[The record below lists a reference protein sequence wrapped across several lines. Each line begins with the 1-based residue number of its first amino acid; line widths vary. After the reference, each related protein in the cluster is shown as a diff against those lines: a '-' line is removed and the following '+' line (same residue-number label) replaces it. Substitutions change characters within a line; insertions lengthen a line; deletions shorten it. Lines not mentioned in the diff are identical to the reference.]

1 MRDLLLEIGLEE
13 LPAQYVLR
21 SEQQLAE
28 RVTTFLNDARVNFGT
43 VDVYSTPRRL
53 AVLIKDVEETQQDLT
68 ETLRGP
74 AKKIAQD
81 AEGNW
86 SKAAAGFARGRGLSV
101 EDLYFAEEKGVEYVF
116 ADRHEAGQATMSL
129 LSGLEHVV
137 RGMTFPK
144 NMKWGTSSLR
154 YMRPIRWM
162 IALFG
167 TERIDFEIEGVKT
180 GNVTRGHRFLSTGD
194 VTIASP
200 DAYVSTLE
208 QAYVI
213 ASYEARKDQITAQIE
228 ALASEQGWTVPLDA
242 SLLEEV
248 TNLVEWPTALFG
260 EYDASYLEL
269 PEEVLIT
276 TMKEHQRY
284 FPVYVGDT
292 LKQYFVTV
300 RNGNAEHL
308 ENVARGNEKVIRARL
323 ADAVFFYEEDKK
335 TKLDDQLPRLDRI
348 VFHEKLG
355 TTGDKVRR
363 VERLAETL
371 APLFKADETKVAR
384 AAHIHKFDLVS
395 QMVYEFTELQGIM
408 GEKYALMQGEDREVA
423 AAIREHYMPRF
434 AGDASPTTAT
444 GATLALADKLDS
456 IAAFFGI
463 GMIPSGSQDPFA
475 LRRQA
480 QGVVQILGDWDVD
493 MTIDEILSQVV
504 DSQLEAGLYDADKEQ
519 VKAQLKDFFML
530 RLKYRLQ
537 ERHVRYDVIDAILTT
552 GLSVTRLD
560 ARAEAVQQFVSRD
573 EAKPLI
579 EQLTRVGN
587 IAKKGE
593 HGPIDVSLFENDEER
608 MLHEAAETTVHQLN
622 DAVEAGDYERAL
634 TALRI
639 LEQPISA
646 YFENTM
652 VMSDVEA
659 VRLNRLH
666 EMKRLASAIER
677 VADFNA
683 LVL

>member
-21 SEQQLAE
+21 SEKQLAE
-28 RVTTFLNDARVNFGT
+28 RVDAFLKEARVDFGSIE
-43 VDVYSTPRRL
+43 VYSTPRRL
-53 AVLIKDVEETQQDLT
+53 AVIVRDVAETQQDLA

-86 SKAAAGFARGRGLSV
+86 SKAAQGFARGRGLTV

-116 ADRHEAGQATMSL
+116 AERHEKGQETLSL
-129 LSGLEHVV
+129 LNGLEDVV
-137 RGMTFPK
+137 RSLTFPK

-154 YMRPIRWM
+154 YMRPIRWL

-167 TERIDFEIEGVKT
+167 QDIIDFTIEGVKT
-180 GNVTRGHRFLSTGD
+180 NNVTRGHRFLSKGD
-194 VTIASP
+194 VVISSP
-200 DAYVSTLE
+200 TEYVQTLE
-208 QAYVI
+208 SAFVM
-213 ASYEARKDQITAQIE
+213 ANYEMRKAEIERQIQE
-228 ALASEQGWTVPLDA
+228 LATKQGWTIPLDA
-242 SLLEEV
+242 DLLEEV

-260 EYDASYLEL
+260 EFDEAYLDL

-284 FPVYVGDT
+284 FPVYLDGT
-292 LKQYFVTV
+292 LKNYFVTV

-335 TKLDDQLPRLDRI
+335 TKIDDQLGRLDRI

-355 TTGDKVRR
+355 TTGAKARR
-363 VERLAETL
+363 VTKIAQEL
-371 APLFKADETKVAR
+371 APLFEADLEKVSR
-384 AAHIHKFDLVS
+384 AGAIHKFDLVS

-408 GEKYALMQGEDREVA
+408 GEKYALQQGEDKEVA

-434 AGDASPTTAT
+434 AGDASPETAT
-444 GATLALADKLDS
+444 GAVLALADKLDS

-480 QGVVQILGDWDVD
+480 QGVVQILGDWK
-493 MTIDEILSQVV
+493 IDLSIDTLLSKVV
-504 DSQLEAGLYDADKEQ
+504 ELQLEAGLYEADKEQ
-519 VKAQLKDFFML
+519 VKAQLDEFFKL

-537 ERHVRYDVIDAILTT
+537 EQQVRYDVIDAVLTT
-552 GLSVTRLD
+552 SLTVVRLD
-560 ARAEAVQQFVSRD
+560 ARADAIQEFVSTD
-573 EAKPLI
+573 AKALI
-579 EQLTRVGN
+579 EQLSRVVN
-587 IAKKGE
+587 ISKKGE
-593 HGPIDVSLFENDEER
+593 AGDVDPSLFENDHEIA
-608 MLHEAAETTVHQLN
+608 LHDAIEQTAPATAE
-622 DAVEAGDYERAL
+622 AVEMGDYKKAL
-634 TALRI
+634 ELLQQ
-639 LEQPISA
+639 LESPIMM
-646 YFENTM
+646 YFEHTM
-652 VMSDVEA
+652 VMSDDEA
-659 VRLNRLH
+659 VRQNRLH
-666 EMKRLASAIER
+666 EMNRLATTIKR

>member
-21 SEQQLAE
+21 SEKQLAE
-28 RVTTFLNDARVNFGT
+28 RVDAFLKEARVDFGSIE
-43 VDVYSTPRRL
+43 VYSTPRRL
-53 AVLIKDVEETQQDLT
+53 AVIVRDVAETQQDLT

-86 SKAAAGFARGRGLSV
+86 SKAAQGFARGRGLTV

-116 ADRHEAGQATMSL
+116 AERHEKGQETLSL
-129 LSGLEHVV
+129 LNGLEDVV
-137 RGMTFPK
+137 RSLTFPK

-154 YMRPIRWM
+154 YMRPIRWL
-162 IALFG
+162 IALYG
-167 TERIDFEIEGVKT
+167 QDIIDFTIEGVKT
-180 GNVTRGHRFLSTGD
+180 NNVTRGHRFLSKGD
-194 VTIASP
+194 VVISSP
-200 DAYVSTLE
+200 TEYVQTLE
-208 QAYVI
+208 SAFVM
-213 ASYEARKDQITAQIE
+213 ANYEMRKAEIERQIQE
-228 ALASEQGWTVPLDA
+228 LATKQGWTIPLDA
-242 SLLEEV
+242 DLLEEV

-260 EYDASYLEL
+260 EFDEAYLDL

-284 FPVYVGDT
+284 FPVYLDGT
-292 LKQYFVTV
+292 LKNYFVTV

-335 TKLDDQLPRLDRI
+335 TKIDDQLGRLDRI

-355 TTGDKVRR
+355 TTGAKARR
-363 VERLAETL
+363 VTKIAQEL
-371 APLFKADETKVAR
+371 APLFEADLEKVSR
-384 AAHIHKFDLVS
+384 AGAIHKFDLVS

-408 GEKYALMQGEDREVA
+408 GEKYALQQGEDKEVA

-434 AGDASPTTAT
+434 AGDASPETAT
-444 GATLALADKLDS
+444 GAVLALADKLDS

-480 QGVVQILGDWDVD
+480 QGVVQILGDWK
-493 MTIDEILSQVV
+493 IDLSIDTLLSKVV
-504 DSQLEAGLYDADKEQ
+504 ELQLEAGLYEADKEQ
-519 VKAQLKDFFML
+519 VKAQLDEFFKL

-537 ERHVRYDVIDAILTT
+537 EQQVRYDVIDAVLTT
-552 GLSVTRLD
+552 SLTVVRLD
-560 ARAEAVQQFVSRD
+560 ARAEAIQEFVSTD
-573 EAKPLI
+573 AKALI
-579 EQLTRVGN
+579 EQLSRVVN
-587 IAKKGE
+587 ISKKGE
-593 HGPIDVSLFENDEER
+593 EGDVDPSLFENDHEIA
-608 MLHEAAETTVHQLN
+608 LHDAIEQIAPATA
-622 DAVEAGDYERAL
+622 DAVEMGDYKKAL
-634 TALRI
+634 DLLQQ
-639 LEQPISA
+639 LESPIMM
-646 YFENTM
+646 YFEHTM
-652 VMSDVEA
+652 VMSDDEA
-659 VRLNRLH
+659 VRQNRLH
-666 EMKRLASAIER
+666 EMNRLATMIKR

>member
-21 SEQQLAE
+21 SEKQLAE
-28 RVTTFLNDARVNFGT
+28 RVDAFLKEARVDFGSIE
-43 VDVYSTPRRL
+43 VYSTPRRL
-53 AVLIKDVEETQQDLT
+53 AVIVRDVAETQQDLT

-86 SKAAAGFARGRGLSV
+86 SKAAQGFARGRGLTV

-116 ADRHEAGQATMSL
+116 AERHEKGQETVSL
-129 LSGLEHVV
+129 LNGLEDVV
-137 RGMTFPK
+137 RSMTFPK

-154 YMRPIRWM
+154 YMRPIRWL

-167 TERIDFEIEGVKT
+167 QDIIDFTIEGVKT
-180 GNVTRGHRFLSTGD
+180 NNVTRGHRFLSKGD
-194 VTIASP
+194 FVVNSSGE
-200 DAYVSTLE
+200 YV
-208 QAYVI
+208 
-213 ASYEARKDQITAQIE
+213 E
-228 ALASEQGWTVPLDA
+228 ALEAAFVMANYETRKAEIERQIQELAAKQGWTIPLDA
-242 SLLEEV
+242 DLLEEV

-260 EYDASYLEL
+260 EFDETYLDL

-284 FPVYVGDT
+284 FPVYIDGT
-292 LKQYFVTV
+292 LKNYFVTV
-300 RNGNAEHL
+300 RNGNADHL

-335 TKLDDQLPRLDRI
+335 TKIDDQLGRLDRI

-355 TTGDKVRR
+355 TTGAKTRR
-363 VERLAETL
+363 VTEIAKSL
-371 APLFKADETKVAR
+371 APLFKADLEKVNR
-384 AAHIHKFDLVS
+384 AGAIHKFDLVS

-408 GEKYALMQGEDREVA
+408 GEKYALQQGEDKEVA

-434 AGDASPTTAT
+434 AGDASPETAT
-444 GATLALADKLDS
+444 GAVLALSDKLDS

-480 QGVVQILGDWDVD
+480 QGVVQILGDWK
-493 MTIDEILSQVV
+493 IDLSIDKLLSKVV
-504 DSQLEAGLYDADKEQ
+504 ELQLEAGLYEADKEQ
-519 VKAQLKDFFML
+519 VKAQLDEFFKL

-537 ERHVRYDVIDAILTT
+537 EQQVRYDVIDAVLTT
-552 GLSVTRLD
+552 TLTVDRLD
-560 ARAEAVQQFVSRD
+560 ARAHAIQDFVSND
-573 EAKPLI
+573 AKALI
-579 EQLTRVGN
+579 EQLSRVVN
-587 IAKKGE
+587 ISKKGE
-593 HGPIDVSLFENDEER
+593 LGDVDPALFENDQEVA
-608 MLHEAAETTVHQLN
+608 LHEAIEQIASETMK
-622 DAVEAGDYERAL
+622 AVQTGDYNKAL
-634 TALRI
+634 QLLQT
-639 LEQPISA
+639 LETPIMM
-646 YFENTM
+646 YFEHTM
-652 VMSDVEA
+652 VMSEDEA
-659 VRLNRLH
+659 IRQNRLH
-666 EMKRLASAIER
+666 EMNRLATTIKS

>member
-21 SEQQLAE
+21 SEKQLAE
-28 RVTTFLNDARVNFGT
+28 RVDAFLKEARVDFGSIE
-43 VDVYSTPRRL
+43 VYSTPRRL
-53 AVLIKDVEETQQDLT
+53 AVIVRDVAETQQDLT

-86 SKAAAGFARGRGLSV
+86 SKAAQGFARGRGLTV

-116 ADRHEAGQATMSL
+116 AERHEKGQETLSL
-129 LSGLEHVV
+129 LNGLEDVV
-137 RGMTFPK
+137 RSLTFPK

-154 YMRPIRWM
+154 YMRPIRWL

-167 TERIDFEIEGVKT
+167 QDIIDFTIEGVKT
-180 GNVTRGHRFLSTGD
+180 NNVTRGHRFLSKGD
-194 VTIASP
+194 VVISSP
-200 DAYVSTLE
+200 TEYVQTLE
-208 QAYVI
+208 SAFVM
-213 ASYEARKDQITAQIE
+213 ANYEMRKAEIERQIQE
-228 ALASEQGWTVPLDA
+228 LATKQGWTIPLDA
-242 SLLEEV
+242 DLLEEV

-260 EYDASYLEL
+260 EFDEAYLDL

-284 FPVYVGDT
+284 FPVYLDGT
-292 LKQYFVTV
+292 LKNYFVTV

-335 TKLDDQLPRLDRI
+335 TKIDDQLGRLDRI

-355 TTGDKVRR
+355 TTGAKARR
-363 VERLAETL
+363 VTKIAQEL
-371 APLFKADETKVAR
+371 APLFEADLEKVSR
-384 AAHIHKFDLVS
+384 AGAIHKFDLVS

-408 GEKYALMQGEDREVA
+408 GEKYALQQGEDKEVA

-434 AGDASPTTAT
+434 AGDASPETAT
-444 GATLALADKLDS
+444 GAVLALADKLDS

-480 QGVVQILGDWDVD
+480 QGVVQILGDWK
-493 MTIDEILSQVV
+493 IDLSIDTLLSKVV
-504 DSQLEAGLYDADKEQ
+504 ELQLEAGLYEADKEQ
-519 VKAQLKDFFML
+519 VKAQLDDFFKL

-537 ERHVRYDVIDAILTT
+537 EQQVRYDVIDAVLTT
-552 GLSVTRLD
+552 SLTVVRLD
-560 ARAEAVQQFVSRD
+560 ARAEAIQEFVSMD
-573 EAKPLI
+573 AKALI
-579 EQLTRVGN
+579 EQLSRVVN
-587 IAKKGE
+587 ISKKGE
-593 HGPIDVSLFENDEER
+593 AGDVDPSLFENDYEVA
-608 MLHEAAETTVHQLN
+608 LHDAIEQTAPATAE
-622 DAVEAGDYERAL
+622 AVEKGDYKKAL
-634 TALRI
+634 DLLQQ
-639 LEQPISA
+639 LESPIMM
-646 YFENTM
+646 YFEHTM
-652 VMSDVEA
+652 VMSDDEA
-659 VRLNRLH
+659 VRQNRLH
-666 EMKRLASAIER
+666 EMNRLATTIKR

>member
-53 AVLIKDVEETQQDLT
+53 AVLVKDVEETQQDLT

-213 ASYEARKDQITAQIE
+213 ASYEARKDRITAQIE

-537 ERHVRYDVIDAILTT
+537 ERQVRYDVIDAILTT

-608 MLHEAAETTVHQLN
+608 MLHDAAETTVHQLN

>member
-21 SEQQLAE
+21 SEKQLAE
-28 RVTTFLNDARVNFGT
+28 RVDAFLKEARVDFGSIE
-43 VDVYSTPRRL
+43 VYSTPRRL
-53 AVLIKDVEETQQDLT
+53 AVIVRDVAETQQDLA

-86 SKAAAGFARGRGLSV
+86 SKAAQGFARGRGLTV

-116 ADRHEAGQATMSL
+116 AERHEKGQETLSL
-129 LSGLEHVV
+129 LNGLEDVV
-137 RGMTFPK
+137 RSLTFPK

-154 YMRPIRWM
+154 YMRPIRWL

-167 TERIDFEIEGVKT
+167 QDIIDFTIEGVKT
-180 GNVTRGHRFLSTGD
+180 NNVTRGHRFLSEGD
-194 VTIASP
+194 VVISSP
-200 DAYVSTLE
+200 TEYVQTLE
-208 QAYVI
+208 SAFVM
-213 ASYEARKDQITAQIE
+213 ANYEMRKAEIERQIQE
-228 ALASEQGWTVPLDA
+228 LATKQGWTIPLDA
-242 SLLEEV
+242 DLLEEV

-260 EYDASYLEL
+260 EFDEAYLEL

-284 FPVYVGDT
+284 FPVYLDGT
-292 LKQYFVTV
+292 LKNYFVTV

-335 TKLDDQLPRLDRI
+335 TKIDDQLERLDRI

-355 TTGDKVRR
+355 TTGAKARR
-363 VERLAETL
+363 VTKIAQEL
-371 APLFKADETKVAR
+371 APLFEADLEKVSR
-384 AAHIHKFDLVS
+384 AGAIHKFDLVS

-408 GEKYALMQGEDREVA
+408 GEKYALQQGEDKEVA

-434 AGDASPTTAT
+434 AGDASPETAT
-444 GATLALADKLDS
+444 GAVLALADKLDS

-480 QGVVQILGDWDVD
+480 QGVVQILGDWK
-493 MTIDEILSQVV
+493 IDLSIDTLLSKVV
-504 DSQLEAGLYDADKEQ
+504 ELQLEAGLYEADKEQ
-519 VKAQLKDFFML
+519 VKAQLDEFFKL

-537 ERHVRYDVIDAILTT
+537 EQQVRYDVIDAVLTT
-552 GLSVTRLD
+552 SLTVVRLD
-560 ARAEAVQQFVSRD
+560 ARADAIQEFVSTD
-573 EAKPLI
+573 AKALI
-579 EQLTRVGN
+579 EQLSRVVN
-587 IAKKGE
+587 ISKKGE
-593 HGPIDVSLFENDEER
+593 AGDVDPSLFENDHEIA
-608 MLHEAAETTVHQLN
+608 LHDAIEQTAPATAE
-622 DAVEAGDYERAL
+622 AVEMGDYKKAL
-634 TALRI
+634 DLLQQ
-639 LEQPISA
+639 LESPIMM
-646 YFENTM
+646 YFEHTM
-652 VMSDVEA
+652 VMSDDEA
-659 VRLNRLH
+659 VRQNRLH
-666 EMKRLASAIER
+666 EMNRLATTIKR

>member
-21 SEQQLAE
+21 SEKQLAE
-28 RVTTFLNDARVNFGT
+28 RVDAFLKEARVDFGSIE
-43 VDVYSTPRRL
+43 VYSTPRRL
-53 AVLIKDVEETQQDLT
+53 AVIVRDVAETQQDLT

-86 SKAAAGFARGRGLSV
+86 SKAAQGFARGRGLTV

-116 ADRHEAGQATMSL
+116 AERHEKGQETLSL
-129 LSGLEHVV
+129 LNGLEDVV
-137 RGMTFPK
+137 RSLTFPK
-144 NMKWGTSSLR
+144 NMKWGTSNLR
-154 YMRPIRWM
+154 YMRPIRWL

-167 TERIDFEIEGVKT
+167 QDIIDFTIEGVKT
-180 GNVTRGHRFLSTGD
+180 NNVTRGHRFLSKGD
-194 VTIASP
+194 VVISSP
-200 DAYVSTLE
+200 AEYVQTLE
-208 QAYVI
+208 SAFVM
-213 ASYEARKDQITAQIE
+213 ANYEMRKAEIERQIQE
-228 ALASEQGWTVPLDA
+228 LATKQGWTIPLDA
-242 SLLEEV
+242 DLLEEV

-260 EYDASYLEL
+260 KFDEAYLDL

-284 FPVYVGDT
+284 FPVYLDGT
-292 LKQYFVTV
+292 LKNYFVTV

-335 TKLDDQLPRLDRI
+335 TKIDDQLGRLDRI

-355 TTGDKVRR
+355 TIGAKARR
-363 VERLAETL
+363 VTKIAQEL
-371 APLFKADETKVAR
+371 APLFEADLEKVSR
-384 AAHIHKFDLVS
+384 AGAIHKFDLVS

-408 GEKYALMQGEDREVA
+408 GEKYALQQGEDKEVA

-434 AGDASPTTAT
+434 AGDASPETAT
-444 GATLALADKLDS
+444 GAVLALADKLDS

-480 QGVVQILGDWDVD
+480 QGVVQILGDWK
-493 MTIDEILSQVV
+493 IDLSIDTLLSKVV
-504 DSQLEAGLYDADKEQ
+504 ELQLEEGLYEADKEQ
-519 VKAQLKDFFML
+519 VKAQLDDFFKL

-537 ERHVRYDVIDAILTT
+537 EQQVRYDVIDAVLTT
-552 GLSVTRLD
+552 SLTVVRLD
-560 ARAEAVQQFVSRD
+560 ARAEAIQEFVSTD
-573 EAKPLI
+573 AKALI
-579 EQLTRVGN
+579 EQLSRVVN
-587 IAKKGE
+587 ISKKGE
-593 HGPIDVSLFENDEER
+593 AGDVDPSLFENDYEIA
-608 MLHEAAETTVHQLN
+608 LHEAIEQIAPATA
-622 DAVEAGDYERAL
+622 DAVEMGDYKKAL
-634 TALRI
+634 DLLQQ
-639 LEQPISA
+639 LESPIMK
-646 YFENTM
+646 YFEHTM
-652 VMSDVEA
+652 VMSDDEA
-659 VRLNRLH
+659 VRQNRLH
-666 EMKRLASAIER
+666 EMNRLATTIKR

>member
-53 AVLIKDVEETQQDLT
+53 AVLVKDVEETQQDLT

-144 NMKWGTSSLR
+144 NMKWGTSNLR

-537 ERHVRYDVIDAILTT
+537 ERQVRYDVIDAILTT

-608 MLHEAAETTVHQLN
+608 MLHDAAETTVHQLN

>member
-21 SEQQLAE
+21 SEKQLAE
-28 RVTTFLNDARVNFGT
+28 RVTAFLTDARVQFGT
-43 VDVYSTPRRL
+43 LTVYSTPRRL
-53 AVLIKDVEETQQDLT
+53 AVLVKDVEEKQQDLT

-101 EDLYFAEEKGVEYVF
+101 DDLYFAEEKGVEYVF
-116 ADRHEAGQATMSL
+116 ADRHESGQATSTL
-129 LSGLEHVV
+129 LPALEDVV

-154 YMRPIRWM
+154 YMRPIRWLV
-162 IALFG
+162 ALFG
-167 TERIDFEIEGVKT
+167 AEQIDFEIEGVKT
-180 GNVTRGHRFLSTGD
+180 GNVTRGHRFLSKGD
-194 VTIASP
+194 VTIAEP
-200 DAYVSTLE
+200 AAYAETLE
-208 QAYVI
+208 REFVV
-213 ASYEARKDQITAQIE
+213 ASYEDRKARIERQIDE
-228 ALASEQGWTVPLDA
+228 LASEQGWTVPLDA

-260 EYDASYLEL
+260 EFDASYLEL

-284 FPVYVGDT
+284 FPVYIGET
-292 LKQYFVTV
+292 LKNYFVTV
-300 RNGNAEHL
+300 RNGNADHL
-308 ENVARGNEKVIRARL
+308 QNVAKGNEKVIRARL
-323 ADAVFFYEEDKK
+323 ADAVFFYEEDQK
-335 TKLDDQLPRLDRI
+335 TKIDDQLVRLDRI

-363 VERLAETL
+363 VEQLAGTL
-371 APLFKADETKVAR
+371 APLFNADATKVAR
-384 AAHIHKFDLVS
+384 AGAIHKFDLVS
-395 QMVYEFTELQGIM
+395 QMVYEFTELQGVM
-408 GEKYALMQGEDREVA
+408 GEKYALQQGEDKEVA

-434 AGDASPTTAT
+434 AGDASPSTPT
-444 GATLALADKLDS
+444 GAVLALADKLDS

-480 QGVVQILGDWDVD
+480 QGVVQILADWKIALPLDKL
-493 MTIDEILSQVV
+493 LSQVV
-504 DSQLEAGLYDADKEQ
+504 DSQLQAGLYDADKEQ

-537 ERHVRYDVIDAILTT
+537 ERQVRYDVIDAVLTT
-552 GLSVTRLD
+552 ELAINRLD
-560 ARAEAVQQFVSRD
+560 ARADAVQAMLAND
-573 EAKPLI
+573 AKLLI
-579 EQLTRVGN
+579 EQLTRVVN

-593 HGPIDVSLFENDEER
+593 AGEVDPALFENKEENE
-608 MLHEAAETTVHQLN
+608 LHVAIETTLPETER
-622 DAVEAGDYERAL
+622 AVADGDYHQAI
-634 TALRI
+634 ASLRV

-659 VRLNRLH
+659 IRENRLR
-666 EMKRLASAIER
+666 EMKRLAMTIES
-677 VADFNA
+677 VADFSA

>member
-21 SEQQLAE
+21 SEKQLAE
-28 RVTTFLNDARVNFGT
+28 RVDAFLKEARVDFGSIE
-43 VDVYSTPRRL
+43 VYSTPRRL
-53 AVLIKDVEETQQDLT
+53 AVIVRDVAETQQDLA

-86 SKAAAGFARGRGLSV
+86 SKAAQGFARGRGLTV

-116 ADRHEAGQATMSL
+116 AERHEKGQETLSL
-129 LSGLEHVV
+129 LNGLEDVV
-137 RGMTFPK
+137 RSLTFPK

-154 YMRPIRWM
+154 YMRPIRWL

-167 TERIDFEIEGVKT
+167 QDIIDFTIEGVKT
-180 GNVTRGHRFLSTGD
+180 NNVTRGHRFLSEGD
-194 VTIASP
+194 VVISSP
-200 DAYVSTLE
+200 TEYVQTLE
-208 QAYVI
+208 SAFVM
-213 ASYEARKDQITAQIE
+213 ANYEMRKAEIERQIQE
-228 ALASEQGWTVPLDA
+228 LATKQGWTIPLDA
-242 SLLEEV
+242 DLLEEV

-260 EYDASYLEL
+260 EFDEAYLEL

-284 FPVYVGDT
+284 FPVYLDGT
-292 LKQYFVTV
+292 LKNYFVTV

-335 TKLDDQLPRLDRI
+335 TKIDDQLGRLDRI

-355 TTGDKVRR
+355 TTGAKARR
-363 VERLAETL
+363 VTKIAQEL
-371 APLFKADETKVAR
+371 APLFEADLEKVSR
-384 AAHIHKFDLVS
+384 AGAIHKFDLVS

-408 GEKYALMQGEDREVA
+408 GEKYALQQGEDKEVA

-434 AGDASPTTAT
+434 AGDASPETAT
-444 GATLALADKLDS
+444 GAVLALADKLDS

-480 QGVVQILGDWDVD
+480 QGVVQILGDWK
-493 MTIDEILSQVV
+493 IDLSIDTLLSKVV
-504 DSQLEAGLYDADKEQ
+504 ELQLEAGLYEADKEQ
-519 VKAQLKDFFML
+519 VKAQLDEFFKL

-537 ERHVRYDVIDAILTT
+537 EQQVRYDVIDAVLTT
-552 GLSVTRLD
+552 SLTVVRLD
-560 ARAEAVQQFVSRD
+560 ARADAIQEFVSTD
-573 EAKPLI
+573 AKALI
-579 EQLTRVGN
+579 EQLSRVVN
-587 IAKKGE
+587 ISKKGE
-593 HGPIDVSLFENDEER
+593 AGDVDPSLFENDHEIA
-608 MLHEAAETTVHQLN
+608 LHDAIEQTAPATAE
-622 DAVEAGDYERAL
+622 AVEMGDYKKAL
-634 TALRI
+634 DLLQQ
-639 LEQPISA
+639 LESPIMM
-646 YFENTM
+646 YFEHTM

-659 VRLNRLH
+659 VRQNRLH
-666 EMKRLASAIER
+666 EMNRLATTIKR

>member
-21 SEQQLAE
+21 SEKQLAE
-28 RVTTFLNDARVNFGT
+28 RVDAFLKEARVNFGSIE
-43 VDVYSTPRRL
+43 VYSTPRRL
-53 AVLIKDVEETQQDLT
+53 AVIVRDVAETQQDLT

-86 SKAAAGFARGRGLSV
+86 SKAAQGFARGRGLTV

-116 ADRHEAGQATMSL
+116 AERHEKGQETLSL
-129 LSGLEHVV
+129 LNGLEDVV
-137 RGMTFPK
+137 RSLTFPK

-154 YMRPIRWM
+154 YMRPIRWL

-167 TERIDFEIEGVKT
+167 QDIIDFTIEGVRT
-180 GNVTRGHRFLSTGD
+180 NNVTRGHRFLSKGD
-194 VTIASP
+194 VVISSP
-200 DAYVSTLE
+200 AEYVQTLE
-208 QAYVI
+208 SAFVM
-213 ASYEARKDQITAQIE
+213 ANYEMRKAEIERQIQE
-228 ALASEQGWTVPLDA
+228 LATKQGWTIPLDA
-242 SLLEEV
+242 DLLEEV
-248 TNLVEWPTALFG
+248 TNLVEWPTVLFG
-260 EYDASYLEL
+260 EFDEAYLDL

-284 FPVYVGDT
+284 FPVYLDGT
-292 LKQYFVTV
+292 LKNYFVTV

-335 TKLDDQLPRLDRI
+335 TKIDDQLGRLDRI

-355 TTGDKVRR
+355 TTGAKARR
-363 VERLAETL
+363 VTKIAQEL
-371 APLFKADETKVAR
+371 APLFEADLEKVSR
-384 AAHIHKFDLVS
+384 AGAIHKFDLVS

-408 GEKYALMQGEDREVA
+408 GEKYALQQGEDKEVA

-434 AGDASPTTAT
+434 AGDASPETAT
-444 GATLALADKLDS
+444 GAVLALADKLDS

-480 QGVVQILGDWDVD
+480 QGVVQILGDWK
-493 MTIDEILSQVV
+493 IDLSIDTLLSKVV
-504 DSQLEAGLYDADKEQ
+504 ELQLEAGLYEADKEQ
-519 VKAQLKDFFML
+519 VKAQLDEFFKL

-537 ERHVRYDVIDAILTT
+537 EQQVRYDVIDAVLTT
-552 GLSVTRLD
+552 SLTVVRLD
-560 ARAEAVQQFVSRD
+560 ARADAIQEFVSTD
-573 EAKPLI
+573 AKALI
-579 EQLTRVGN
+579 EQLSRVVN
-587 IAKKGE
+587 ISKKGE
-593 HGPIDVSLFENDEER
+593 AGDVDPSLFENDHEIA
-608 MLHEAAETTVHQLN
+608 LHDAIEQTAPATA
-622 DAVEAGDYERAL
+622 DAVEMGDYKKAL
-634 TALRI
+634 DLLQQ
-639 LEQPISA
+639 LESPIMM
-646 YFENTM
+646 YFEHTM
-652 VMSDVEA
+652 VMSDDEA
-659 VRLNRLH
+659 VRQNRLH
-666 EMKRLASAIER
+666 EMNRLATTIKR

>member
-21 SEQQLAE
+21 SEKQLAE
-28 RVTTFLNDARVNFGT
+28 RVTTFLTEARVQFGAIT
-43 VDVYSTPRRL
+43 VYSTPRRL
-53 AVLIKDVEETQQDLT
+53 AVLVKDVEENQQDLT

-101 EDLYFAEEKGVEYVF
+101 DDLYFAEEKGVEYVF
-116 ADRHEAGQATMSL
+116 ADRHESGQPTSTL
-129 LSGLEHVV
+129 LPALEDVV

-154 YMRPIRWM
+154 YMRPIRWLV
-162 IALFG
+162 ALFG
-167 TERIDFEIEGVKT
+167 TEQIDFEIEGVKT
-180 GNVTRGHRFLSTGD
+180 GNVTRGHRFLSKGD
-194 VTIASP
+194 VVITEPA
-200 DAYVSTLE
+200 AYAETLE
-208 QAYVI
+208 REFVV
-213 ASYEARKDQITAQIE
+213 ASYEDRKGRIERQIE
-228 ALASEQGWTVPLDA
+228 ELASEQGWTVPLDA

-260 EYDASYLEL
+260 EFDARYLEL

-284 FPVYVGDT
+284 FPVYIGET
-292 LKQYFVTV
+292 LKNYFVTV

-308 ENVARGNEKVIRARL
+308 QNVAKGNEKVIRARL
-323 ADAVFFYEEDKK
+323 ADAVFFYEEDQK
-335 TKLDDQLPRLDRI
+335 TKIDEQLVRLDRI

-363 VERLAETL
+363 VEQLAGTL
-371 APLFKADETKVAR
+371 APLFNADAAKVAR
-384 AAHIHKFDLVS
+384 AGAIHKFDLVS
-395 QMVYEFTELQGIM
+395 QMVYEFTELQGVM
-408 GEKYALMQGEDREVA
+408 GEKYALQQGEDAEVA

-434 AGDASPTTAT
+434 AGDASPATST
-444 GATLALADKLDS
+444 GAVLALADKLDS

-480 QGVVQILGDWDVD
+480 QGVVQILADWKIALPLDKL
-493 MTIDEILSQVV
+493 LSQVV
-504 DSQLEAGLYDADKEQ
+504 DSQLQAGLYDADKEQ
-519 VKAQLKDFFML
+519 VKAQLEDFFML

-537 ERHVRYDVIDAILTT
+537 ERQVRYDVIDAVLTT
-552 GLSVTRLD
+552 GLAIDRLD
-560 ARAEAVQQFVSRD
+560 ARADAVQAMLAS
-573 EAKPLI
+573 EAKLLI
-579 EQLTRVGN
+579 EQLTRVVN

-593 HGPIDVSLFENDEER
+593 AGDVDPSLFENTEEKD
-608 MLHEAAETTVHQLN
+608 LHAAIEATLPETER
-622 DAVEAGDYERAL
+622 AVEAGDYHQAITSLRAL
-634 TALRI
+634 
-639 LEQPISA
+639 EHPIST

-659 VRLNRLH
+659 IRENRLR
-666 EMKRLASAIER
+666 EMKRLAATIEN
-677 VADFNA
+677 VADFSA

>member
-53 AVLIKDVEETQQDLT
+53 AVLVKDVEETQQDLT

-180 GNVTRGHRFLSTGD
+180 GNMTRGHRFLSTGD

-537 ERHVRYDVIDAILTT
+537 ERQVRYDVIDAILTT

-608 MLHEAAETTVHQLN
+608 MLHDAAETTVHQLN

>member
-21 SEQQLAE
+21 SEKQLAE
-28 RVTTFLNDARVNFGT
+28 RVTAFLTDARVQFGT
-43 VDVYSTPRRL
+43 VTVYSTPRRL
-53 AVLIKDVEETQQDLT
+53 AVLVKDVEEKQQDLT

-101 EDLYFAEEKGVEYVF
+101 DDLYFAEEKGVEYVF
-116 ADRHEAGQATMSL
+116 ADRHESGQPTSTL
-129 LSGLEHVV
+129 LPALEDVV

-154 YMRPIRWM
+154 YMRPIRWLV
-162 IALFG
+162 ALFG
-167 TERIDFEIEGVKT
+167 SEQVDFEIEGVKT
-180 GNVTRGHRFLSTGD
+180 GNVTRGHRFLSKGD
-194 VTIASP
+194 VVITEATTY
-200 DAYVSTLE
+200 AETLE
-208 QAYVI
+208 REFVV
-213 ASYEARKDQITAQIE
+213 ASYEDRKGRIEHQIAE
-228 ALASEQGWTVPLDA
+228 LASEQGWTVPLDA

-260 EYDASYLEL
+260 EFEASYLDL

-284 FPVYVGDT
+284 FPVYIGET
-292 LKQYFVTV
+292 LKNYFVTV

-308 ENVARGNEKVIRARL
+308 QNVAKGNEKVIRARL
-323 ADAVFFYEEDKK
+323 ADAVFFYEEDQK
-335 TKLDDQLPRLDRI
+335 TKIDDQLVRLDRI

-363 VERLAETL
+363 VEQLAGTL
-371 APLFKADETKVAR
+371 APLFNADAAKVAR
-384 AAHIHKFDLVS
+384 AGAIHKFDLVS
-395 QMVYEFTELQGIM
+395 QMVYEFTELQGVM
-408 GEKYALMQGEDREVA
+408 GEKYALQQGEDKEVA

-434 AGDASPTTAT
+434 AGDASPATPT
-444 GATLALADKLDS
+444 GAVLALADKLDS

-480 QGVVQILGDWDVD
+480 QGVVQILADWKIVLPLDNL
-493 MTIDEILSQVV
+493 LSQVV
-504 DSQLEAGLYDADKEQ
+504 DSQLQAGLYDADKEQ

-537 ERHVRYDVIDAILTT
+537 ERQVRYDVIDAVLTT
-552 GLSVTRLD
+552 ELAIDRLD
-560 ARAEAVQQFVSRD
+560 ARADAVQAMLTND
-573 EAKPLI
+573 AKLLI
-579 EQLTRVGN
+579 EQLTRVVN

-593 HGPIDVSLFENDEER
+593 AGAVDSTLFENTEEKE
-608 MLHEAAETTVHQLN
+608 LHAAIETTLPETER
-622 DAVEAGDYERAL
+622 AVESGDYHQAI
-634 TALRI
+634 ASLRV
-639 LEQPISA
+639 LEQPISS

-659 VRLNRLH
+659 IRENRLR
-666 EMKRLASAIER
+666 EMKRLATTIES
-677 VADFNA
+677 VADFSA

>member
-21 SEQQLAE
+21 SEKQLAE
-28 RVTTFLNDARVNFGT
+28 RVDAFLKEARVDFGSIE
-43 VDVYSTPRRL
+43 VYSTPRRL
-53 AVLIKDVEETQQDLT
+53 AVIVRDVAETQQDLT

-81 AEGNW
+81 EEGNW
-86 SKAAAGFARGRGLSV
+86 SKAAQGFARGRGLTV

-116 ADRHEAGQATMSL
+116 AERHEKGQETLSL
-129 LSGLEHVV
+129 LNGLEDVV
-137 RGMTFPK
+137 RSLTFPK
-144 NMKWGTSSLR
+144 NMKWGMSSLR
-154 YMRPIRWM
+154 YMRPIRWL

-167 TERIDFEIEGVKT
+167 QDIIDFTIEGVKT
-180 GNVTRGHRFLSTGD
+180 NNVTRGHRFLSKGD
-194 VTIASP
+194 VVISSP
-200 DAYVSTLE
+200 TEYVQTLE
-208 QAYVI
+208 SAFVM
-213 ASYEARKDQITAQIE
+213 ANYEMRKAEIERQIQE
-228 ALASEQGWTVPLDA
+228 LATKQGWTIPLDA
-242 SLLEEV
+242 DLLEEV

-260 EYDASYLEL
+260 EFDEAYLDL

-284 FPVYVGDT
+284 FPVYLDGT
-292 LKQYFVTV
+292 LKNYFVTV

-335 TKLDDQLPRLDRI
+335 TKIDDQLGRLDRI

-355 TTGDKVRR
+355 TTGAKARR
-363 VERLAETL
+363 VTKIAQEL
-371 APLFKADETKVAR
+371 APLFEADLEKVSR
-384 AAHIHKFDLVS
+384 AGAIHKFDLVS

-408 GEKYALMQGEDREVA
+408 GEKYALQQGEDKEVA

-434 AGDASPTTAT
+434 AGDASPETAT
-444 GATLALADKLDS
+444 GAVLALADKLDS

-480 QGVVQILGDWDVD
+480 QGVVQILGDWK
-493 MTIDEILSQVV
+493 IDLSIDTLLSKVV
-504 DSQLEAGLYDADKEQ
+504 ELQLEAGLYEADKEQ
-519 VKAQLKDFFML
+519 VKAQLDEFFKL

-537 ERHVRYDVIDAILTT
+537 EQQVRYDVIDAVLTT
-552 GLSVTRLD
+552 SLTVVRLD
-560 ARAEAVQQFVSRD
+560 ARADAIQEFVSTD
-573 EAKPLI
+573 AKALI
-579 EQLTRVGN
+579 EQLSRVVN
-587 IAKKGE
+587 ISKKGE
-593 HGPIDVSLFENDEER
+593 AGDVDPSLFENDHEIA
-608 MLHEAAETTVHQLN
+608 LHDAIEQTAPATAE
-622 DAVEAGDYERAL
+622 AVEMGDYKKAL
-634 TALRI
+634 DLLQQ
-639 LEQPISA
+639 LESPIMM
-646 YFENTM
+646 YFEHTM
-652 VMSDVEA
+652 VMSDDEA
-659 VRLNRLH
+659 VRQNRLH
-666 EMKRLASAIER
+666 EMNRLATTIKR

>member
-21 SEQQLAE
+21 SEKQLAE
-28 RVTTFLNDARVNFGT
+28 RIDAFLRNARVEFGSI
-43 VDVYSTPRRL
+43 DVYSTPRRL
-53 AVLIKDVEETQQDLT
+53 AVIVRDVAETQQDLT

-86 SKAAAGFARGRGLSV
+86 SKAAEGFARGRGLTV

-116 ADRHEAGQATMSL
+116 AERHEAGQDTMSL
-129 LSGLEHVV
+129 LNGLEDVI
-137 RGMTFPK
+137 RSLTFPK

-154 YMRPIRWM
+154 YMRPIRWL

-167 TERIDFEIEGVKT
+167 QDVIDFTIEGVKT
-180 GNVTRGHRFLSTGD
+180 GNVTRGHRFLSKGD
-194 VTIASP
+194 VVVESP
-200 DAYVSTLE
+200 AEYVKALE
-208 QAYVI
+208 AAFVM
-213 ASYEARKDQITAQIE
+213 ASYETRKAEIERQIQT
-228 ALASEQGWTVPLDA
+228 LATNQGWTIPLDA
-242 SLLEEV
+242 DLLEEV

-260 EYDASYLEL
+260 EFDETYLDL

-284 FPVYVGDT
+284 FPVYVDGT
-292 LKQYFVTV
+292 LKNYFVTV
-300 RNGNAEHL
+300 RNGNADHL

-335 TKLDDQLPRLDRI
+335 TKIDDQLARLDRI

-355 TTGDKVRR
+355 TTGAKARR
-363 VERLAETL
+363 VTEIAQAL
-371 APLFKADETKVAR
+371 APLFDANLEKVNR
-384 AAHIHKFDLVS
+384 AGAIHKFDLVS

-408 GEKYALMQGEDREVA
+408 GEKYALQQGEDKEVA

-434 AGDASPTTAT
+434 AGDSSPETAT
-444 GATLALADKLDS
+444 GAVLALADKLDS

-480 QGVVQILGDWDVD
+480 QGVVQILGDWK
-493 MTIDEILSQVV
+493 IDLSIDKLLSKVV
-504 DSQLEAGLYDADKEQ
+504 ELQLEAGLYKADKEQ
-519 VKAQLKDFFML
+519 VKAQLVEFFTL

-537 ERHVRYDVIDAILTT
+537 EQQVRYDVIDAVLTT
-552 GLSVTRLD
+552 TLTVDRLD
-560 ARAEAVQQFVSRD
+560 ARAHAIQQFVSTD
-573 EAKPLI
+573 AKSLI
-579 EQLTRVGN
+579 EQLSRVVN
-587 IAKKGE
+587 ISKKGKL
-593 HGPIDVSLFENDEER
+593 GDVDPSLFENDQEVA
-608 MLHEAAETTVHQLN
+608 LHEAIEQTAPEAMN
-622 DAVEAGDYERAL
+622 AVQTGDYTKAL
-634 TALRI
+634 QLLQT
-639 LEQPISA
+639 LESPIMM
-646 YFENTM
+646 YFEHTM
-652 VMSDVEA
+652 VMSDDEA
-659 VRLNRLH
+659 VRQNRLH
-666 EMKRLASAIER
+666 EMNRLATTIKS
-677 VADFNA
+677 VANFNA

>member
-21 SEQQLAE
+21 SEKQLAE
-28 RVTTFLNDARVNFGT
+28 RVDAFLKEARVDFGSIE
-43 VDVYSTPRRL
+43 VYSTPRRL
-53 AVLIKDVEETQQDLT
+53 AVIVRDVAETQQDLT

-86 SKAAAGFARGRGLSV
+86 SKAAQGFARGRGLTV

-116 ADRHEAGQATMSL
+116 AERHEKGQETLSL
-129 LSGLEHVV
+129 LNGLEDVV
-137 RGMTFPK
+137 RSLTFPK
-144 NMKWGTSSLR
+144 NMKWGTSNLR
-154 YMRPIRWM
+154 YMRPIRWL

-167 TERIDFEIEGVKT
+167 QDIIDFTIEGVKT
-180 GNVTRGHRFLSTGD
+180 NNVTRGHRFLSKGD
-194 VTIASP
+194 VVISSP
-200 DAYVSTLE
+200 AEYVQTLE
-208 QAYVI
+208 SAFVM
-213 ASYEARKDQITAQIE
+213 ANYEMRKAEIERQIQE
-228 ALASEQGWTVPLDA
+228 LATKQGWTIPLDA
-242 SLLEEV
+242 DLLEEV

-260 EYDASYLEL
+260 KFDEAYLDL

-284 FPVYVGDT
+284 FPVYLEGT
-292 LKQYFVTV
+292 LKNYFVTV

-335 TKLDDQLPRLDRI
+335 TKIDDQLGRLDRI

-355 TTGDKVRR
+355 TIGAKARR
-363 VERLAETL
+363 VTKIAQEL
-371 APLFKADETKVAR
+371 APLFEADLEKVSR
-384 AAHIHKFDLVS
+384 AGAIHKFDLVS

-408 GEKYALMQGEDREVA
+408 GEKYALQQGEDKEVA

-434 AGDASPTTAT
+434 AGDASPETAT
-444 GATLALADKLDS
+444 GAVLALADKLDS

-480 QGVVQILGDWDVD
+480 QGVVQILGDWK
-493 MTIDEILSQVV
+493 IDLSINKLLSKVV
-504 DSQLEAGLYDADKEQ
+504 ELQLEEGLYEADKEQ
-519 VKAQLKDFFML
+519 VKAQLDDFFKL

-537 ERHVRYDVIDAILTT
+537 EQQVRYDVIDAVLTT
-552 GLSVTRLD
+552 SLTVVRLD
-560 ARAEAVQQFVSRD
+560 ARAEAIQEFVSTD
-573 EAKPLI
+573 AKALI
-579 EQLTRVGN
+579 EQLSRVVN
-587 IAKKGE
+587 ISKKGE
-593 HGPIDVSLFENDEER
+593 AGDVDPSLFENDYEIA
-608 MLHEAAETTVHQLN
+608 LHEAIEQIAPATA
-622 DAVEAGDYERAL
+622 DAVEMGDYKKAL
-634 TALRI
+634 DLLQQ
-639 LEQPISA
+639 LESPIMK
-646 YFENTM
+646 YFEHTM
-652 VMSDVEA
+652 VMSDDEA
-659 VRLNRLH
+659 VRQNRLH
-666 EMKRLASAIER
+666 EMNRLATTIKR

>member
-21 SEQQLAE
+21 SEKQLAE
-28 RVTTFLNDARVNFGT
+28 RVTTFLTEARVQFGAIT
-43 VDVYSTPRRL
+43 VYSTPRRL
-53 AVLIKDVEETQQDLT
+53 AVLVKDVEENQQDLT

-101 EDLYFAEEKGVEYVF
+101 DDLYFAEEKGVEYVF
-116 ADRHEAGQATMSL
+116 ADRHESGQPTSTL
-129 LSGLEHVV
+129 LPALEDVV

-154 YMRPIRWM
+154 YMRPIRWLV
-162 IALFG
+162 ALFG
-167 TERIDFEIEGVKT
+167 TEQIDFEIEGVKT
-180 GNVTRGHRFLSTGD
+180 GNVTRGHRFLSKGD
-194 VTIASP
+194 VVITEPA
-200 DAYVSTLE
+200 AYAETLE
-208 QAYVI
+208 REFVV
-213 ASYEARKDQITAQIE
+213 ASYEDRKGRIERQIE
-228 ALASEQGWTVPLDA
+228 ELASEQGWTVPLDA

-260 EYDASYLEL
+260 EFDARYLEL

-284 FPVYVGDT
+284 FPVYIGET
-292 LKQYFVTV
+292 LKNYFVTV

-308 ENVARGNEKVIRARL
+308 QNVAKGNEKVIRARL
-323 ADAVFFYEEDKK
+323 ADAVFFYEEDQK
-335 TKLDDQLPRLDRI
+335 TKIDEQLVRLDRI

-363 VERLAETL
+363 VEQLAGTL
-371 APLFKADETKVAR
+371 APLFNADTAKVAR
-384 AAHIHKFDLVS
+384 AGAIHKFDLVS
-395 QMVYEFTELQGIM
+395 QMVYEFTELQGVM
-408 GEKYALMQGEDREVA
+408 GEKYALQQGEDAEVA

-434 AGDASPTTAT
+434 AGDASPATST
-444 GATLALADKLDS
+444 GAVLALADKLDS

-480 QGVVQILGDWDVD
+480 QGVVQILADWKIALPLDKL
-493 MTIDEILSQVV
+493 LSQVV
-504 DSQLEAGLYDADKEQ
+504 DSQLQAGLYDADKEQ
-519 VKAQLKDFFML
+519 VKAQLEDFFML

-537 ERHVRYDVIDAILTT
+537 ERQVRYDVIDAVLTT
-552 GLSVTRLD
+552 GLAIDRLD
-560 ARAEAVQQFVSRD
+560 ARADAVQAMLAS
-573 EAKPLI
+573 EAKLLI
-579 EQLTRVGN
+579 EQLTRVVN

-593 HGPIDVSLFENDEER
+593 AGDVDPSLFENTEEKD
-608 MLHEAAETTVHQLN
+608 LHAAIEATLPETER
-622 DAVEAGDYERAL
+622 AVEAGDYHQAITSLRAL
-634 TALRI
+634 
-639 LEQPISA
+639 EHPIST

-659 VRLNRLH
+659 IRENRLR
-666 EMKRLASAIER
+666 EMKRLAATIEN
-677 VADFNA
+677 VADFSA

>member
-21 SEQQLAE
+21 SEKQLAE
-28 RVTTFLNDARVNFGT
+28 RVDAFLKEARVDFGSIE
-43 VDVYSTPRRL
+43 VYSTPRRL
-53 AVLIKDVEETQQDLT
+53 AVIVRDVAETQQDLT

-86 SKAAAGFARGRGLSV
+86 SKAAQGFARGRGLTV

-116 ADRHEAGQATMSL
+116 AERHEKGQETLSL
-129 LSGLEHVV
+129 LNGLEDVV
-137 RGMTFPK
+137 RSLTFPK

-154 YMRPIRWM
+154 YMRPIRWL

-167 TERIDFEIEGVKT
+167 QDIIDFTIEGVNT
-180 GNVTRGHRFLSTGD
+180 NNVTRGHRFLSKGD
-194 VTIASP
+194 VVISSP
-200 DAYVSTLE
+200 AEYVQTLE
-208 QAYVI
+208 SAFVM
-213 ASYEARKDQITAQIE
+213 ANYEMRKAEIERQIQE
-228 ALASEQGWTVPLDA
+228 LATKQGWTIPLDA
-242 SLLEEV
+242 DLLEEV

-260 EYDASYLEL
+260 EFDEAYLDL

-284 FPVYVGDT
+284 FPVYLDGT
-292 LKQYFVTV
+292 LKNYFVTV

-335 TKLDDQLPRLDRI
+335 TKIDDQLGRLDRI

-355 TTGDKVRR
+355 TTGAKARR
-363 VERLAETL
+363 VTNIAKEL
-371 APLFKADETKVAR
+371 APLFEADLEKVSR
-384 AAHIHKFDLVS
+384 AGAIHKFDLVS

-408 GEKYALMQGEDREVA
+408 GEKYALQQGEDKEVA

-434 AGDASPTTAT
+434 AGDASPETAT
-444 GATLALADKLDS
+444 GAVLALADKLDS

-480 QGVVQILGDWDVD
+480 QGVVQILGDWK
-493 MTIDEILSQVV
+493 IDLSIDTLLSKVV
-504 DSQLEAGLYDADKEQ
+504 ELQLEAGLYEADKEQ
-519 VKAQLKDFFML
+519 VKAQLDDFFKL

-537 ERHVRYDVIDAILTT
+537 EQQVRYDVIDAVLTT
-552 GLSVTRLD
+552 SLTVVRLD
-560 ARAEAVQQFVSRD
+560 ARAEAIQEFVSTD
-573 EAKPLI
+573 AKALI
-579 EQLTRVGN
+579 EQLSRVVN
-587 IAKKGE
+587 ISKKGE
-593 HGPIDVSLFENDEER
+593 AGDVDPSLFENDHEIA
-608 MLHEAAETTVHQLN
+608 LHDAIEQTAPATA
-622 DAVEAGDYERAL
+622 DAVEMGDYKKAL
-634 TALRI
+634 DLLQQ
-639 LEQPISA
+639 LESPIMM
-646 YFENTM
+646 YFEHTM
-652 VMSDVEA
+652 VMSDDEA
-659 VRLNRLH
+659 VRQNRLH
-666 EMKRLASAIER
+666 EMNRLATTIKR

>member
-21 SEQQLAE
+21 SEKQLAE
-28 RVTTFLNDARVNFGT
+28 RVTAFLTDARVQFGT
-43 VDVYSTPRRL
+43 VTVYSTPRRL
-53 AVLIKDVEETQQDLT
+53 AVLVKDVEEKQQDLT

-101 EDLYFAEEKGVEYVF
+101 DDLYFAEEKGVEYVF
-116 ADRHEAGQATMSL
+116 ADRHESGQPTSTL
-129 LSGLEHVV
+129 LPALEDVV

-154 YMRPIRWM
+154 YMRPIRWLV
-162 IALFG
+162 ALFG
-167 TERIDFEIEGVKT
+167 SEQVDFEIEGVKT
-180 GNVTRGHRFLSTGD
+180 GNVTRGHRFLSKGD
-194 VTIASP
+194 VVITEAT
-200 DAYVSTLE
+200 AYAETLE
-208 QAYVI
+208 REFVV
-213 ASYEARKDQITAQIE
+213 ASYEDRKGRIEHQIAE
-228 ALASEQGWTVPLDA
+228 LVSEQGWTVPLDA

-260 EYDASYLEL
+260 EFEASYLDL

-284 FPVYVGDT
+284 FPVYIGET
-292 LKQYFVTV
+292 LKNYFVTV

-308 ENVARGNEKVIRARL
+308 QNVAKGNEKVIRARL
-323 ADAVFFYEEDKK
+323 ADAVFFYEEDQK
-335 TKLDDQLPRLDRI
+335 TKIDDQLVRLDRI

-363 VERLAETL
+363 VEQLAGTL
-371 APLFKADETKVAR
+371 APLFNADAAKVAR
-384 AAHIHKFDLVS
+384 AGAIHKFDLVS
-395 QMVYEFTELQGIM
+395 QMVYEFTELQGVM
-408 GEKYALMQGEDREVA
+408 GEKYALQQGEDKEVA

-434 AGDASPTTAT
+434 AGDASPATPT
-444 GATLALADKLDS
+444 GAVLALADKLDS

-480 QGVVQILGDWDVD
+480 QGVVQILADWKIVLPLDNL
-493 MTIDEILSQVV
+493 LSQVV
-504 DSQLEAGLYDADKEQ
+504 DSQLQAGLYDADKEQ

-537 ERHVRYDVIDAILTT
+537 ERQVRYDVIDAVLTT
-552 GLSVTRLD
+552 ELAIDRLD
-560 ARAEAVQQFVSRD
+560 ARADAVQAMLTND
-573 EAKPLI
+573 AKLLI
-579 EQLTRVGN
+579 EQLTRVVN

-593 HGPIDVSLFENDEER
+593 AGAVDSTLFENTEEKE
-608 MLHEAAETTVHQLN
+608 LHAAIETTLPETER
-622 DAVEAGDYERAL
+622 AVESGDYHQAI
-634 TALRI
+634 ASLRV

-659 VRLNRLH
+659 IRENRLR
-666 EMKRLASAIER
+666 EMKRLATTIES
-677 VADFNA
+677 VADFSA

>member
-21 SEQQLAE
+21 SEKQLAE
-28 RVTTFLNDARVNFGT
+28 RVDAFLKEARVDFGSIE
-43 VDVYSTPRRL
+43 VYSTPRRL
-53 AVLIKDVEETQQDLT
+53 AVIVRDVAETQQDLA

-86 SKAAAGFARGRGLSV
+86 SKAAQGFARGRGLTV

-116 ADRHEAGQATMSL
+116 AERHEKGQETLSL
-129 LSGLEHVV
+129 LNGLEDVV
-137 RGMTFPK
+137 RSLTFPK

-154 YMRPIRWM
+154 YMRPIRWL
-162 IALFG
+162 IALYG
-167 TERIDFEIEGVKT
+167 QDIIDFTIEGVKT
-180 GNVTRGHRFLSTGD
+180 NNVTRGHRFLSKGD
-194 VTIASP
+194 VVISSP
-200 DAYVSTLE
+200 TEYVQTLE
-208 QAYVI
+208 SAFVM
-213 ASYEARKDQITAQIE
+213 ANYEMRKAEIERQIQE
-228 ALASEQGWTVPLDA
+228 LATKQGWTIPLDA
-242 SLLEEV
+242 DLLEEV

-260 EYDASYLEL
+260 EFDEAYLDL

-284 FPVYVGDT
+284 FPVYLDGT
-292 LKQYFVTV
+292 LKNYFVTV

-335 TKLDDQLPRLDRI
+335 TKIDDQLGRLDRI

-355 TTGDKVRR
+355 TTGAKARR
-363 VERLAETL
+363 VTKIAQEL
-371 APLFKADETKVAR
+371 APLFEADLEKVSR
-384 AAHIHKFDLVS
+384 AGAIHKFDLVS

-408 GEKYALMQGEDREVA
+408 GEKYALQQGEDKEVA

-434 AGDASPTTAT
+434 AGDASPETAT
-444 GATLALADKLDS
+444 GAVLALADKLDS

-480 QGVVQILGDWDVD
+480 QGVVQILGDWK
-493 MTIDEILSQVV
+493 IDLSIDTLLSKVV
-504 DSQLEAGLYDADKEQ
+504 ELQLEAGLYEADKEQ
-519 VKAQLKDFFML
+519 VKAQLDEFFKL

-537 ERHVRYDVIDAILTT
+537 EQQVRYDVIDAVLTT
-552 GLSVTRLD
+552 SLTVVRLD
-560 ARAEAVQQFVSRD
+560 ARADAIQEFVSTD
-573 EAKPLI
+573 AKALI
-579 EQLTRVGN
+579 EQLSRVVN
-587 IAKKGE
+587 ISKKGE
-593 HGPIDVSLFENDEER
+593 AGDVDPSLFENDHEIA
-608 MLHEAAETTVHQLN
+608 LHDAIEQTAPATAE
-622 DAVEAGDYERAL
+622 AVEMGDYKKAL
-634 TALRI
+634 DLLQQ
-639 LEQPISA
+639 LESPIMM
-646 YFENTM
+646 YFEHTM
-652 VMSDVEA
+652 VMSDDEA
-659 VRLNRLH
+659 VRQNRLH
-666 EMKRLASAIER
+666 EMNRLATMIKR

>member
-21 SEQQLAE
+21 SEKQLAE
-28 RVTTFLNDARVNFGT
+28 RVDTFLKEARVDFGSIE
-43 VDVYSTPRRL
+43 VYSTPRRL
-53 AVLIKDVEETQQDLT
+53 AVIVRDVAETQQDLT

-86 SKAAAGFARGRGLSV
+86 SKAAQGFARGRGLTV

-116 ADRHEAGQATMSL
+116 AERHEKGHETVSL
-129 LSGLEHVV
+129 LNGLEDVV
-137 RGMTFPK
+137 RSMTFPK

-154 YMRPIRWM
+154 YMRPIRWL

-167 TERIDFEIEGVKT
+167 QDIIDFTIEGVKT
-180 GNVTRGHRFLSTGD
+180 NNVTRGHRFLSKGD
-194 VTIASP
+194 VVVNSSGE
-200 DAYVSTLE
+200 YV
-208 QAYVI
+208 
-213 ASYEARKDQITAQIE
+213 E
-228 ALASEQGWTVPLDA
+228 ALEAAFVMANYETRKAEIERQIQELAAKQGWTIPLDA
-242 SLLEEV
+242 DLLEEV

-260 EYDASYLEL
+260 EFDEAYLDL

-284 FPVYVGDT
+284 FPVYIDGT
-292 LKQYFVTV
+292 LKNYFVTV
-300 RNGNAEHL
+300 RNGNADHL

-335 TKLDDQLPRLDRI
+335 TKIDDQLVRLDRI

-355 TTGDKVRR
+355 TTGAKARR
-363 VERLAETL
+363 VTKIAQEL
-371 APLFKADETKVAR
+371 APLFKADLEKVNR
-384 AAHIHKFDLVS
+384 AGAIHKFDLVS

-408 GEKYALMQGEDREVA
+408 GEKYALQQGEDKEVA

-434 AGDASPTTAT
+434 AGDASPETAT
-444 GATLALADKLDS
+444 GAVLALSDKLDS

-480 QGVVQILGDWDVD
+480 QGVVQILGDWK
-493 MTIDEILSQVV
+493 IDLSIDKLLSKVV
-504 DSQLEAGLYDADKEQ
+504 ELQLEAGLYEADKEQ
-519 VKAQLKDFFML
+519 VKAQLDEFFKL

-537 ERHVRYDVIDAILTT
+537 EQQVRYDVIDAVLTT
-552 GLSVTRLD
+552 TLTVDRLD
-560 ARAEAVQQFVSRD
+560 ARAHAIQDFVSND
-573 EAKPLI
+573 AKALI
-579 EQLTRVGN
+579 EQLSRVVN
-587 IAKKGE
+587 ISKKGE
-593 HGPIDVSLFENDEER
+593 SGDVDPALFENDQEVA
-608 MLHEAAETTVHQLN
+608 LHEAIEQTASETMK
-622 DAVEAGDYERAL
+622 AVQTGDYNKAL
-634 TALRI
+634 QLLKT
-639 LEQPISA
+639 LETPIMM
-646 YFENTM
+646 YFEHTM
-652 VMSDVEA
+652 VMSEDEA
-659 VRLNRLH
+659 IRQNRLH
-666 EMKRLASAIER
+666 EMNRLATTIKS

>member
-21 SEQQLAE
+21 SEKQLAE
-28 RVTTFLNDARVNFGT
+28 RVANFLTEARVQFGAIT
-43 VDVYSTPRRL
+43 VYSTPRRL
-53 AVLIKDVEETQQDLT
+53 AVLVKDVEEKQQDLT

-101 EDLYFAEEKGVEYVF
+101 DDLYFAEEKGVEYVF
-116 ADRHEAGQATMSL
+116 ADRHESGQPTSTL
-129 LSGLEHVV
+129 LPALEDVV

-154 YMRPIRWM
+154 YMRPIRWLV
-162 IALFG
+162 ALFG
-167 TERIDFEIEGVKT
+167 AEQIDFEIEGVKT
-180 GNVTRGHRFLSTGD
+180 GNVTRGHRFLSKGD
-194 VTIASP
+194 VVITEPA
-200 DAYVSTLE
+200 AYAETLE
-208 QAYVI
+208 REFVV
-213 ASYEARKDQITAQIE
+213 ASYEDRKGRIERQIE
-228 ALASEQGWTVPLDA
+228 ELASEQGWTVPLDA

-260 EYDASYLEL
+260 EFEARYLEL

-284 FPVYVGDT
+284 FPVYIGKT
-292 LKQYFVTV
+292 LQNYFVTV

-308 ENVARGNEKVIRARL
+308 QNVAKGNEKVIRARL
-323 ADAVFFYEEDKK
+323 ADAVFFYEEDQK
-335 TKLDDQLPRLDRI
+335 TKIDEQLVRLDRI

-363 VERLAETL
+363 VEQLAGTL
-371 APLFKADETKVAR
+371 APLFKADAANVAR
-384 AAHIHKFDLVS
+384 AGAIHKFDLVS
-395 QMVYEFTELQGIM
+395 QMVYEFTELQGVM
-408 GEKYALMQGEDREVA
+408 GEKYALQQGEDKEVA

-434 AGDASPTTAT
+434 AGDASPATPT
-444 GATLALADKLDS
+444 GAVLALADKLDS

-480 QGVVQILGDWDVD
+480 QGVVQILADWKIALPLDKL
-493 MTIDEILSQVV
+493 LSQVV
-504 DSQLEAGLYDADKEQ
+504 DSQLQAGLYDADKEQ
-519 VKAQLKDFFML
+519 VKAQLEDFFML

-537 ERHVRYDVIDAILTT
+537 ERQVRYDVIDAVLTT
-552 GLSVTRLD
+552 GLAIDRLD
-560 ARAEAVQQFVSRD
+560 ARADAVQAMLTS
-573 EAKPLI
+573 EAKTLI
-579 EQLTRVGN
+579 EQLTRVVN

-593 HGPIDVSLFENDEER
+593 AGAVDPSLFENTEEKE
-608 MLHEAAETTVHQLN
+608 LHAAIETTLPETER
-622 DAVEAGDYERAL
+622 AVEAGDYHQAIASLRAL
-634 TALRI
+634 
-639 LEQPISA
+639 EHPISA

-659 VRLNRLH
+659 IRENRLR
-666 EMKRLASAIER
+666 EMKRLAATIEH
-677 VADFNA
+677 VADFSA

>member
-21 SEQQLAE
+21 SEKQLGE
-28 RVTTFLNDARVNFGT
+28 RVATFLSDARVNFGAVT
-43 VDVYSTPRRL
+43 VYSTPRRL
-53 AVLIKDVEETQQDLT
+53 AVLVRDVEESQQDLT

-81 AEGNW
+81 ADGNW

-101 EDLYFAEEKGVEYVF
+101 DDLYFAEEKGVEYVF
-116 ADRHEAGQATMSL
+116 ANRHESGQPTASL
-129 LSGLEHVV
+129 LGGLEDVV

-154 YMRPIRWM
+154 YMRPIRWLVAM
-162 IALFG
+162 FG
-167 TERIDFEIEGVKT
+167 TEQIDFEIEGVKT
-180 GNVTRGHRFLSTGD
+180 GNVTRGHRFLSKGD
-194 VTIASP
+194 VTISSP
-200 DAYVSTLE
+200 DRYAATLE
-208 QAYVI
+208 QEFVV
-213 ASYEARKDQITAQIE
+213 ASYDDRRERIERQIE
-228 ALASEQGWTVPLDA
+228 QLANEQGWTVPLDA

-260 EYDASYLEL
+260 EFDASYLDL

-292 LKQYFVTV
+292 LQHYFVTV
-300 RNGNAEHL
+300 RNGNADHL
-308 ENVARGNEKVIRARL
+308 QNVAKGNEKVIRARL

-335 TKLDDQLPRLDRI
+335 TKIDDQLDRLDRI

-355 TTGDKVRR
+355 TTGAKVRR
-363 VERLAETL
+363 VQQLALTL
-371 APLFKADETKVAR
+371 APLFSADAQKVER
-384 AAHIHKFDLVS
+384 AGKIHKFDLVS
-395 QMVYEFTELQGIM
+395 QMVYEFTELQGVM
-408 GEKYALMQGEDREVA
+408 GEKYALQQGEDKEVA

-434 AGDASPTTAT
+434 AGDASPATPT
-444 GATLALADKLDS
+444 GAALALADKLDS
-456 IAAFFGI
+456 IAAFFGV

-480 QGVVQILGDWDVD
+480 QGVVQILGDWHVD
-493 MTIDEILSQVV
+493 LPVDKLLSQVV
-504 DSQLEAGLYDADKEQ
+504 ESQVEAGLYDADKEQ
-519 VKAQLKDFFML
+519 VKAQLNDFFML

-537 ERHVRYDVIDAILTT
+537 ERQVRYDVIDAVLTT
-552 GLSVTRLD
+552 GLTVEQLD
-560 ARAEAVQQFVSRD
+560 ARAEAVQNMLSD
-573 EAKPLI
+573 EAKQLI
-579 EQLTRVGN
+579 EQLTRVVN

-593 HGPIDVSLFENDEER
+593 PGLVNPALFENAEEKA
-608 MLHEAAETTVHQLN
+608 LHAAVESTLPETHEA
-622 DAVEAGDYERAL
+622 VEVGDYTRAI
-634 TALRI
+634 TSLRA

-652 VMSDVEA
+652 VMSDVETI
-659 VRLNRLH
+659 RHNRLS
-666 EMKRLASAIER
+666 EMKRLATTIER
-677 VADFNA
+677 VADFSA

>member
-21 SEQQLAE
+21 SEKQLAE
-28 RVTTFLNDARVNFGT
+28 RVTTFLTEARVHFGAIT
-43 VDVYSTPRRL
+43 VYSTPRRL
-53 AVLIKDVEETQQDLT
+53 AVLVKDVEENQQDLT

-101 EDLYFAEEKGVEYVF
+101 DDLYFAEEKGVEYVF
-116 ADRHEAGQATMSL
+116 ADRHESGQPTSTL
-129 LSGLEHVV
+129 LPALEDVV

-154 YMRPIRWM
+154 YMRPIRWLV
-162 IALFG
+162 ALFG
-167 TERIDFEIEGVKT
+167 AEQIDFEIEGVKT
-180 GNVTRGHRFLSTGD
+180 GNVTRGHRFLSKGD
-194 VTIASP
+194 VVITEPA
-200 DAYVSTLE
+200 AYAETLE
-208 QAYVI
+208 REFVV
-213 ASYEARKDQITAQIE
+213 ASYEDRKGRIERQIE
-228 ALASEQGWTVPLDA
+228 ELASEQGWTVPLDA

-260 EYDASYLEL
+260 EFDARYLEL

-284 FPVYVGDT
+284 FPVYIGET
-292 LKQYFVTV
+292 LKNYFVTV

-308 ENVARGNEKVIRARL
+308 QNVAKGNEKVIRARL
-323 ADAVFFYEEDKK
+323 ADAVFFYEEDQK
-335 TKLDDQLPRLDRI
+335 TKIDEQLVRLDRI

-363 VERLAETL
+363 VEQLAGTL
-371 APLFKADETKVAR
+371 APLFNADTAKVAR
-384 AAHIHKFDLVS
+384 AGAIHKFDLVS
-395 QMVYEFTELQGIM
+395 QMVYEFTELQGVM
-408 GEKYALMQGEDREVA
+408 GEKYALQQGEDAEVA

-434 AGDASPTTAT
+434 AGDASPATST
-444 GATLALADKLDS
+444 GAVLALADKLDS

-480 QGVVQILGDWDVD
+480 QGVVQILADWKIALPLDKL
-493 MTIDEILSQVV
+493 LSQVV
-504 DSQLEAGLYDADKEQ
+504 DSQLQAGLYDADKEQ
-519 VKAQLKDFFML
+519 VKAQLEDFFML

-537 ERHVRYDVIDAILTT
+537 ERQVRYDVIDAVLTT
-552 GLSVTRLD
+552 GLAIDRLD
-560 ARAEAVQQFVSRD
+560 ARADAVQAMLAS
-573 EAKPLI
+573 EAKLLI
-579 EQLTRVGN
+579 EQLTRVVN
-587 IAKKGE
+587 IAKKGKA
-593 HGPIDVSLFENDEER
+593 GDVDPSLFENTEEKD
-608 MLHEAAETTVHQLN
+608 LHAAIEATLPETER
-622 DAVEAGDYERAL
+622 AVEAGDYHQAITSLRAL
-634 TALRI
+634 
-639 LEQPISA
+639 EHPIST

-659 VRLNRLH
+659 IRENRLR
-666 EMKRLASAIER
+666 EMKRLAATIEN
-677 VADFNA
+677 VADFSA

>member
-21 SEQQLAE
+21 SEKQLAE
-28 RVTTFLNDARVNFGT
+28 RVDAFLKEARVDFGSIE
-43 VDVYSTPRRL
+43 VYSTPRRL
-53 AVLIKDVEETQQDLT
+53 AVIVRDVAETQQDLT

-81 AEGNW
+81 ADGNW
-86 SKAAAGFARGRGLSV
+86 SKAAQGFARGRGLTV

-116 ADRHEAGQATMSL
+116 AERHEKGQETVSL
-129 LSGLEHVV
+129 LNGLEDVV
-137 RGMTFPK
+137 RSMTFPK

-154 YMRPIRWM
+154 YMRPIRWL

-167 TERIDFEIEGVKT
+167 QDIIDFTIEGVKT
-180 GNVTRGHRFLSTGD
+180 NNVTRGHRFLSKGD
-194 VTIASP
+194 VVVNSSGE
-200 DAYVSTLE
+200 YV
-208 QAYVI
+208 
-213 ASYEARKDQITAQIE
+213 E
-228 ALASEQGWTVPLDA
+228 ALEAAFVMANYETRKAEIERQIQELAAKQGWTIPLDA
-242 SLLEEV
+242 DLLEEV

-260 EYDASYLEL
+260 EFDETYLDL

-284 FPVYVGDT
+284 FPVYIDGT
-292 LKQYFVTV
+292 LKNYFVTV
-300 RNGNAEHL
+300 RNGNADHL

-335 TKLDDQLPRLDRI
+335 TKIDDQLGRLDRI

-355 TTGDKVRR
+355 TTGAKTRR
-363 VERLAETL
+363 VTEIAKSL
-371 APLFKADETKVAR
+371 APLFKADLEKVNR
-384 AAHIHKFDLVS
+384 AGAIHKFDLVS

-408 GEKYALMQGEDREVA
+408 GEKYALQQGEDKEVA

-434 AGDASPTTAT
+434 AGDASPETAT
-444 GATLALADKLDS
+444 GAVLALSDKLDS

-480 QGVVQILGDWDVD
+480 QGVVQILGDWK
-493 MTIDEILSQVV
+493 IDLSIDKLLSKVV
-504 DSQLEAGLYDADKEQ
+504 ELQLEAGLYEADKEQ
-519 VKAQLKDFFML
+519 VKAQLDEFFKL

-537 ERHVRYDVIDAILTT
+537 EQQVRYDVIDAVLTT
-552 GLSVTRLD
+552 TLTVDRLD
-560 ARAEAVQQFVSRD
+560 ARAHAIQDFVSND
-573 EAKPLI
+573 AKALI
-579 EQLTRVGN
+579 EQLSRVVN
-587 IAKKGE
+587 ISKKGE
-593 HGPIDVSLFENDEER
+593 SGDVDPALFENDQEVA
-608 MLHEAAETTVHQLN
+608 LHEAIEQTASETMK
-622 DAVEAGDYERAL
+622 AVQTGDYNKAL
-634 TALRI
+634 QLLQT
-639 LEQPISA
+639 LETPIMM
-646 YFENTM
+646 YFEHTM
-652 VMSDVEA
+652 VMSEDEA
-659 VRLNRLH
+659 IRQNRLH
-666 EMKRLASAIER
+666 EMNRLATTIKS

>member
-21 SEQQLAE
+21 SEKQLAE
-28 RVTTFLNDARVNFGT
+28 RVDAFLKEARVDFGSIE
-43 VDVYSTPRRL
+43 VYSTPRRL
-53 AVLIKDVEETQQDLT
+53 AVIVRDVAETQQDLT

-86 SKAAAGFARGRGLSV
+86 SKAAQGFARGRGLTV

-116 ADRHEAGQATMSL
+116 AERHEKGQETLSL
-129 LSGLEHVV
+129 LNGLEDVV
-137 RGMTFPK
+137 RSLTFPK

-154 YMRPIRWM
+154 YMRPIRWL

-167 TERIDFEIEGVKT
+167 QDIIHFTIEGVKT
-180 GNVTRGHRFLSTGD
+180 NNVTRGHRFLSKGD
-194 VTIASP
+194 VVISSP
-200 DAYVSTLE
+200 AEYVQTLE
-208 QAYVI
+208 SAFVM
-213 ASYEARKDQITAQIE
+213 ANYEVRKAEIERQIQK
-228 ALASEQGWTVPLDA
+228 LATKQGWTIPLDA
-242 SLLEEV
+242 DLLEEV

-260 EYDASYLEL
+260 KFDEAYLDL

-284 FPVYVGDT
+284 FPVYLEGT
-292 LKQYFVTV
+292 LKNYFVTV

-308 ENVARGNEKVIRARL
+308 ENVVRGNEKVIRARL

-335 TKLDDQLPRLDRI
+335 TKIDDQLGRLDRI

-355 TTGDKVRR
+355 TIGAKARR
-363 VERLAETL
+363 VTKIAKEL
-371 APLFKADETKVAR
+371 APLFEADLEKVSR
-384 AAHIHKFDLVS
+384 AGAIHKFDLVS

-408 GEKYALMQGEDREVA
+408 GEKYALQQGEDKEVA

-434 AGDASPTTAT
+434 AGDASPETAT
-444 GATLALADKLDS
+444 GAVLALADKLDS

-480 QGVVQILGDWDVD
+480 QGVVQILGGWK
-493 MTIDEILSQVV
+493 IDLSIDKLLSKVV
-504 DSQLEAGLYDADKEQ
+504 ELQLEEGLYEADKEQ
-519 VKAQLKDFFML
+519 VKAQLDDFFKL

-537 ERHVRYDVIDAILTT
+537 EQQVRYDVIDAVLTT
-552 GLSVTRLD
+552 SLTVVRLD
-560 ARAEAVQQFVSRD
+560 ARAEAIQEFVSTD
-573 EAKPLI
+573 AKALI
-579 EQLTRVGN
+579 EQLSRVVN
-587 IAKKGE
+587 ISKKG
-593 HGPIDVSLFENDEER
+593 GAGDVDPSLFENDYEIA
-608 MLHEAAETTVHQLN
+608 LHEAIEQIAPATA
-622 DAVEAGDYERAL
+622 DAVEMGDYKKAL
-634 TALRI
+634 DLLQQ
-639 LEQPISA
+639 LESPIMK
-646 YFENTM
+646 YFEHTM
-652 VMSDVEA
+652 VMSDDEA
-659 VRLNRLH
+659 VRQNRLH
-666 EMKRLASAIER
+666 EMNRLATTIKR

>member
-21 SEQQLAE
+21 SEKQLAE
-28 RVTTFLNDARVNFGT
+28 RVDAFLKEARVDFGSIE
-43 VDVYSTPRRL
+43 VYSTPRRL
-53 AVLIKDVEETQQDLT
+53 AVIVRDVAETQQDLA

-86 SKAAAGFARGRGLSV
+86 SKAAQGFARGRGLTV

-116 ADRHEAGQATMSL
+116 AERHEKGQETLSL
-129 LSGLEHVV
+129 LNGLEDVV
-137 RGMTFPK
+137 RSLTFPK

-154 YMRPIRWM
+154 YMRPIRWL

-167 TERIDFEIEGVKT
+167 QDIIDFTIEGVKT
-180 GNVTRGHRFLSTGD
+180 NNVTRGHRFLSKGD
-194 VTIASP
+194 VVISSP
-200 DAYVSTLE
+200 TEYVQTLE
-208 QAYVI
+208 SAFVM
-213 ASYEARKDQITAQIE
+213 ANYEMRKAEIERQIQE
-228 ALASEQGWTVPLDA
+228 LATKQGWTIPLDA
-242 SLLEEV
+242 DLLEEV

-260 EYDASYLEL
+260 EFDEAYLDL

-284 FPVYVGDT
+284 FPVYLDGT
-292 LKQYFVTV
+292 LKNYFVTV

-335 TKLDDQLPRLDRI
+335 TKIDDQLGRLDRI

-355 TTGDKVRR
+355 TTGAKARR
-363 VERLAETL
+363 VTKIAQEL
-371 APLFKADETKVAR
+371 APLFKADLEKVSR
-384 AAHIHKFDLVS
+384 AGAIHKFDLVS

-408 GEKYALMQGEDREVA
+408 GEKYALQQGEDKEVA

-434 AGDASPTTAT
+434 AGDASPETAT
-444 GATLALADKLDS
+444 GAVLALADKLDS

-480 QGVVQILGDWDVD
+480 QGVVQILGDWK
-493 MTIDEILSQVV
+493 IDLSIDTLLSKVV
-504 DSQLEAGLYDADKEQ
+504 ELQLEAGLYEADKEQ
-519 VKAQLKDFFML
+519 VKAQLDEFFKL

-537 ERHVRYDVIDAILTT
+537 EQQVRYDVIDAVLTT
-552 GLSVTRLD
+552 SLTVVRLD
-560 ARAEAVQQFVSRD
+560 ARADAIQEFVSTD
-573 EAKPLI
+573 AKALI
-579 EQLTRVGN
+579 EQLSRVVN
-587 IAKKGE
+587 ISKKGE
-593 HGPIDVSLFENDEER
+593 AGDVDPSLFENDHEIA
-608 MLHEAAETTVHQLN
+608 LHDAIEQTAPATAE
-622 DAVEAGDYERAL
+622 AVEMGDYKKAL
-634 TALRI
+634 DLLQQ
-639 LEQPISA
+639 LESPIMM
-646 YFENTM
+646 YFEHTM
-652 VMSDVEA
+652 VMSDDEA
-659 VRLNRLH
+659 VRKNRLH
-666 EMKRLASAIER
+666 EMNRLATTIKR

>member
-21 SEQQLAE
+21 SEKQLAE
-28 RVTTFLNDARVNFGT
+28 RVDAFLKEARVDFGSIE
-43 VDVYSTPRRL
+43 VYSTPRRL
-53 AVLIKDVEETQQDLT
+53 AVIVRDVAETQQDLT

-86 SKAAAGFARGRGLSV
+86 SKAAQGFARGRGLTV

-116 ADRHEAGQATMSL
+116 AERHEKGQETLSL
-129 LSGLEHVV
+129 LNGLEDVV
-137 RGMTFPK
+137 RSLTFPK

-154 YMRPIRWM
+154 YMRPIRWL

-167 TERIDFEIEGVKT
+167 QDIIDFTIESVNT
-180 GNVTRGHRFLSTGD
+180 NNVTRGHRFLSKGD
-194 VTIASP
+194 VVISSP
-200 DAYVSTLE
+200 AEYVQTLE
-208 QAYVI
+208 SAFVM
-213 ASYEARKDQITAQIE
+213 ANYEMRKAEIERQIQE
-228 ALASEQGWTVPLDA
+228 LATKQGWTIPLDA
-242 SLLEEV
+242 DLLEEV

-260 EYDASYLEL
+260 EFDEAYLDL

-284 FPVYVGDT
+284 FPVYLDGT
-292 LKQYFVTV
+292 LKNYFVTV

-335 TKLDDQLPRLDRI
+335 TKIDDQLGRLDRI

-355 TTGDKVRR
+355 TTGAKARR
-363 VERLAETL
+363 VTNIAKEL
-371 APLFKADETKVAR
+371 APLFEADLEKVSR
-384 AAHIHKFDLVS
+384 AGAIHKFDLVS

-408 GEKYALMQGEDREVA
+408 GEKYALQQGEDKEVA

-434 AGDASPTTAT
+434 AGDASPETAT
-444 GATLALADKLDS
+444 GAVLALADKLDS

-480 QGVVQILGDWDVD
+480 QGVVQILGDWK
-493 MTIDEILSQVV
+493 IDLSIDTLLSKVV
-504 DSQLEAGLYDADKEQ
+504 ELQLEAGLYEADKEQ
-519 VKAQLKDFFML
+519 VKAQLDDFFKL

-537 ERHVRYDVIDAILTT
+537 EQQVRYDVIDAVLTT
-552 GLSVTRLD
+552 SLTVVRLD
-560 ARAEAVQQFVSRD
+560 ARAEAIQEFVSTD
-573 EAKPLI
+573 AKALI
-579 EQLTRVGN
+579 EQLSRVVN
-587 IAKKGE
+587 ISKKGE
-593 HGPIDVSLFENDEER
+593 AGDVDPSLFENDHEIA
-608 MLHEAAETTVHQLN
+608 LHDAIEQTAPATA
-622 DAVEAGDYERAL
+622 DAVEMGDYKKAL
-634 TALRI
+634 DLLQQ
-639 LEQPISA
+639 LESPIMM
-646 YFENTM
+646 YFEHTM
-652 VMSDVEA
+652 VMSDDEA
-659 VRLNRLH
+659 VRQNRLH
-666 EMKRLASAIER
+666 EMNRLATTIKR

>member
-21 SEQQLAE
+21 SEKQLAE
-28 RVTTFLNDARVNFGT
+28 RVTTFLTEARVQFGAIT
-43 VDVYSTPRRL
+43 VYSTPRRL
-53 AVLIKDVEETQQDLT
+53 AVLVKDVEENQQDLT

-101 EDLYFAEEKGVEYVF
+101 DDLYFAEEKGVEYVF
-116 ADRHEAGQATMSL
+116 ADRHESGQPTSTL
-129 LSGLEHVV
+129 LPALEDVV

-154 YMRPIRWM
+154 YMRPIRWLV
-162 IALFG
+162 ALFG
-167 TERIDFEIEGVKT
+167 TEQIDFEIEGVKT
-180 GNVTRGHRFLSTGD
+180 GNVTRGHRFLSKGD
-194 VTIASP
+194 VVITEPA
-200 DAYVSTLE
+200 AYAETLE
-208 QAYVI
+208 REFVV
-213 ASYEARKDQITAQIE
+213 ASYEDRKGRIERQIE
-228 ALASEQGWTVPLDA
+228 ELASEQGWTVPLDA

-260 EYDASYLEL
+260 EFDARYLEL

-284 FPVYVGDT
+284 FPVYIGET
-292 LKQYFVTV
+292 LKNYFVTV
-300 RNGNAEHL
+300 RNGNAEYL
-308 ENVARGNEKVIRARL
+308 QNVAKGNEKVIRARL
-323 ADAVFFYEEDKK
+323 ADAVFFYEEDQK
-335 TKLDDQLPRLDRI
+335 TKIDEQLVRLDRI

-363 VERLAETL
+363 VEQLAGTL
-371 APLFKADETKVAR
+371 APLFNADTAKVAR
-384 AAHIHKFDLVS
+384 AGAIHKFDLVS
-395 QMVYEFTELQGIM
+395 QMVYEFTELQGVM
-408 GEKYALMQGEDREVA
+408 GEKYALQQGEDAEVA

-434 AGDASPTTAT
+434 AGDASPATST
-444 GATLALADKLDS
+444 GAVLALADKLDS

-480 QGVVQILGDWDVD
+480 QGVVQILADWKISLPLDKL
-493 MTIDEILSQVV
+493 LSQVV
-504 DSQLEAGLYDADKEQ
+504 DSQLQAGLYDADKEQ
-519 VKAQLKDFFML
+519 VKAQLEDFFML

-537 ERHVRYDVIDAILTT
+537 ERQVRYDVIDAVLTT
-552 GLSVTRLD
+552 GLAIDRLD
-560 ARAEAVQQFVSRD
+560 ARADAVQAMLAS
-573 EAKPLI
+573 EAKLLI
-579 EQLTRVGN
+579 EQLTRVVN

-593 HGPIDVSLFENDEER
+593 TGDVDPSLFENTEEKD
-608 MLHEAAETTVHQLN
+608 LHAAIEATLPETER
-622 DAVEAGDYERAL
+622 AVEAGDYHQAITSLRAL
-634 TALRI
+634 
-639 LEQPISA
+639 EHPIST

-659 VRLNRLH
+659 IRENRLR
-666 EMKRLASAIER
+666 EMKRLAATIEN
-677 VADFNA
+677 VADFSA

>member
-21 SEQQLAE
+21 SEKQLAE
-28 RVTTFLNDARVNFGT
+28 RVDAFLKEARVDFGSIE
-43 VDVYSTPRRL
+43 VYSTPRRL
-53 AVLIKDVEETQQDLT
+53 AVIVRDVAETQQDLT

-86 SKAAAGFARGRGLSV
+86 SKAAQGFARGRGLTV

-116 ADRHEAGQATMSL
+116 AERHEKGQETLSL
-129 LSGLEHVV
+129 LNGLEDVV
-137 RGMTFPK
+137 RSLTFPK
-144 NMKWGTSSLR
+144 NMKWGTSNLR
-154 YMRPIRWM
+154 YMRPIRWL

-167 TERIDFEIEGVKT
+167 QDIIDFTIEGVKT
-180 GNVTRGHRFLSTGD
+180 NNVTRGHRFLSKGD
-194 VTIASP
+194 VVISSP
-200 DAYVSTLE
+200 AEYVQTLE
-208 QAYVI
+208 SAFVM
-213 ASYEARKDQITAQIE
+213 ANYEVRKAEIERQIQK
-228 ALASEQGWTVPLDA
+228 LATKQGWTIPLDA
-242 SLLEEV
+242 DLLEEV

-260 EYDASYLEL
+260 KFDEAYLDL

-284 FPVYVGDT
+284 FPVYLEGT
-292 LKQYFVTV
+292 LKNYFVTV

-335 TKLDDQLPRLDRI
+335 TKIDDQLGRLDRI

-355 TTGDKVRR
+355 TIGAKARR
-363 VERLAETL
+363 VTKIAKEL
-371 APLFKADETKVAR
+371 APLFEADLEKVSR
-384 AAHIHKFDLVS
+384 AGAIHKFDLVS

-408 GEKYALMQGEDREVA
+408 GEKYALQQGEDKEVA

-434 AGDASPTTAT
+434 AGDASPETAT
-444 GATLALADKLDS
+444 GAVLALADKLDS

-480 QGVVQILGDWDVD
+480 QGVVQILGDWK
-493 MTIDEILSQVV
+493 IDLSIDKLLSKVV
-504 DSQLEAGLYDADKEQ
+504 ELQLEEGLYEADKEQ
-519 VKAQLKDFFML
+519 VKAQLDDFFKL

-537 ERHVRYDVIDAILTT
+537 EQQVRYDVIDAVLTT
-552 GLSVTRLD
+552 SLTVVRLD
-560 ARAEAVQQFVSRD
+560 ARAEAIQEFVSTD
-573 EAKPLI
+573 AKALI
-579 EQLTRVGN
+579 EQLSRVVN
-587 IAKKGE
+587 ISKKGE
-593 HGPIDVSLFENDEER
+593 AGDVDPSLFENDYEIA
-608 MLHEAAETTVHQLN
+608 LHEAIEQIAPATA
-622 DAVEAGDYERAL
+622 DAVEMGDYKKAL
-634 TALRI
+634 DLLQQ
-639 LEQPISA
+639 LESPIMK
-646 YFENTM
+646 YFEHTM
-652 VMSDVEA
+652 VMSDDEA
-659 VRLNRLH
+659 VRQNRLH
-666 EMKRLASAIER
+666 EMNRLATTIKR

>member
-21 SEQQLAE
+21 SEKQLAE
-28 RVTTFLNDARVNFGT
+28 RVTTFLTEARVQFGAIT
-43 VDVYSTPRRL
+43 VYSTPRRL
-53 AVLIKDVEETQQDLT
+53 AVLVKDVEENQQDLT

-101 EDLYFAEEKGVEYVF
+101 DDLYFAEEKGVEYVF
-116 ADRHEAGQATMSL
+116 ADRHESGQPTSTL
-129 LSGLEHVV
+129 LPALEDVV

-154 YMRPIRWM
+154 YMRPIRWLV
-162 IALFG
+162 ALFG
-167 TERIDFEIEGVKT
+167 AEQIDFEIEGVKT
-180 GNVTRGHRFLSTGD
+180 GNVTRGHRFLSKGD
-194 VTIASP
+194 VVITEPA
-200 DAYVSTLE
+200 AYAETLE
-208 QAYVI
+208 REFVV
-213 ASYEARKDQITAQIE
+213 ASYEDRKGRIERQIE
-228 ALASEQGWTVPLDA
+228 ELASEQGWTVPLDA

-260 EYDASYLEL
+260 EFDARYLEL

-284 FPVYVGDT
+284 FPVYIGET
-292 LKQYFVTV
+292 LKNYFVTV

-308 ENVARGNEKVIRARL
+308 QNVAKGNEKVIRARL
-323 ADAVFFYEEDKK
+323 ADAVFFYEEDQK
-335 TKLDDQLPRLDRI
+335 TKIDEQLVRLDRI

-363 VERLAETL
+363 VEQLAGTL
-371 APLFKADETKVAR
+371 APLFNADAAKVAR
-384 AAHIHKFDLVS
+384 AGAIHKFDLVS
-395 QMVYEFTELQGIM
+395 QMVYEFTELQGVM
-408 GEKYALMQGEDREVA
+408 GEKYALQQGEDAEVA

-434 AGDASPTTAT
+434 AGDASPATST
-444 GATLALADKLDS
+444 GAVLALADKLDS

-480 QGVVQILGDWDVD
+480 QGVVQILADWKIALPLDKL
-493 MTIDEILSQVV
+493 LSQVV
-504 DSQLEAGLYDADKEQ
+504 DSQLQAGLYDADKEQ
-519 VKAQLKDFFML
+519 VKAQLEDFFML

-537 ERHVRYDVIDAILTT
+537 ERQVRYDVIDAVLTT
-552 GLSVTRLD
+552 GLAIDRLD
-560 ARAEAVQQFVSRD
+560 ARADAVQAMLAS
-573 EAKPLI
+573 EAKLLI
-579 EQLTRVGN
+579 EQLTRVVN

-593 HGPIDVSLFENDEER
+593 AGDVDPSLFENTEEKE
-608 MLHEAAETTVHQLN
+608 LHAAIEATLPETER
-622 DAVEAGDYERAL
+622 AVEAGDYHQAITSLRAL
-634 TALRI
+634 
-639 LEQPISA
+639 EHPIST

-659 VRLNRLH
+659 IRENRLR
-666 EMKRLASAIER
+666 EMKRLAATIEN
-677 VADFNA
+677 VADFSA

>member
-13 LPAQYVLR
+13 MPAQYVLR
-21 SEQQLAE
+21 SEKQLAE
-28 RVTTFLNDARVNFGT
+28 RVDAFLKEARVDFGSI
-43 VDVYSTPRRL
+43 DVYSTPRRL
-53 AVLIKDVEETQQDLT
+53 AVIVRDVAETQQDLT

-86 SKAAAGFARGRGLSV
+86 SKAAQGFARGRGLTV

-116 ADRHEAGQATMSL
+116 AERHEKGQETLSL
-129 LSGLEHVV
+129 LNGLEDVV
-137 RGMTFPK
+137 RSLTFPK
-144 NMKWGTSSLR
+144 NMKWGTSNLR
-154 YMRPIRWM
+154 YMRPIRWL

-167 TERIDFEIEGVKT
+167 QDIIDFTIEGVKT
-180 GNVTRGHRFLSTGD
+180 NNVTRGHRFLSKGD
-194 VTIASP
+194 VVISSP
-200 DAYVSTLE
+200 AEYVQTLE
-208 QAYVI
+208 SAFVM
-213 ASYEARKDQITAQIE
+213 ANYEMRKAEIERQIQE
-228 ALASEQGWTVPLDA
+228 LATKQGWTIPLDA
-242 SLLEEV
+242 DLLEEV

-260 EYDASYLEL
+260 KFDEAYLDL

-284 FPVYVGDT
+284 FPVYVEGT
-292 LKQYFVTV
+292 LKNYFVTV

-335 TKLDDQLPRLDRI
+335 TKIDDQLGRLDRI

-355 TTGDKVRR
+355 TIGAKARR
-363 VERLAETL
+363 VTKIAQEL
-371 APLFKADETKVAR
+371 APWFEADLEKVSR
-384 AAHIHKFDLVS
+384 AGAIHKFDLVS

-408 GEKYALMQGEDREVA
+408 GEKYALQQGEDKEVA

-434 AGDASPTTAT
+434 AGDASPETPT
-444 GATLALADKLDS
+444 GAVLALADKLDS

-480 QGVVQILGDWDVD
+480 QGVVQILGDWK
-493 MTIDEILSQVV
+493 IDLSIDKLLSKVV
-504 DSQLEAGLYDADKEQ
+504 ELQLEAGLYEADKEQ
-519 VKAQLKDFFML
+519 VKAQLDDFFKL

-537 ERHVRYDVIDAILTT
+537 EQQVRYDVIDAVLTT
-552 GLSVTRLD
+552 SLTVVRLD
-560 ARAEAVQQFVSRD
+560 ARAEAIQEFVSTD
-573 EAKPLI
+573 AKALI
-579 EQLTRVGN
+579 EQLSRVVN
-587 IAKKGE
+587 ISKKGE
-593 HGPIDVSLFENDEER
+593 TGDVDPSLFENDYEIA
-608 MLHEAAETTVHQLN
+608 LHDAIEQIAPATA
-622 DAVEAGDYERAL
+622 DAVEMGDYKKAL
-634 TALRI
+634 NLLQQ
-639 LEQPISA
+639 LESPIMK
-646 YFENTM
+646 YFEHTM
-652 VMSDVEA
+652 VMSDDEA
-659 VRLNRLH
+659 VRQNRLH
-666 EMKRLASAIER
+666 EMNRLATTIKR

>member
-21 SEQQLAE
+21 SEKQLAE
-28 RVTTFLNDARVNFGT
+28 RVDAFLKEARVDFGSIE
-43 VDVYSTPRRL
+43 VYSTPRRL
-53 AVLIKDVEETQQDLT
+53 AVIVRDVAETQQDLT

-86 SKAAAGFARGRGLSV
+86 SKAAQGFARGRGLTV
-101 EDLYFAEEKGVEYVF
+101 EGLYFAEEKGVEYVF
-116 ADRHEAGQATMSL
+116 AERHEKGRETLSL
-129 LSGLEHVV
+129 LNGLEDVV
-137 RGMTFPK
+137 RSLTFPK

-154 YMRPIRWM
+154 YMRPIRWL

-167 TERIDFEIEGVKT
+167 QDIIDFTIEGVKT
-180 GNVTRGHRFLSTGD
+180 NNVTRGHRFLSKGD
-194 VTIASP
+194 VVISSP
-200 DAYVSTLE
+200 AEYVQTLE
-208 QAYVI
+208 SAFVM
-213 ASYEARKDQITAQIE
+213 ANYEMRKAEIERQIQE
-228 ALASEQGWTVPLDA
+228 LATKQGWTIPLDA
-242 SLLEEV
+242 DLLEEV

-260 EYDASYLEL
+260 EFDEAYLDL

-284 FPVYVGDT
+284 FPVYLDGT
-292 LKQYFVTV
+292 LKNYFVTV

-335 TKLDDQLPRLDRI
+335 TKIDDQLGRLDRI

-355 TTGDKVRR
+355 TTGAKARR
-363 VERLAETL
+363 VTNIAKEL
-371 APLFKADETKVAR
+371 APLFEADLEKVSR
-384 AAHIHKFDLVS
+384 AGAIHKFDLVS

-408 GEKYALMQGEDREVA
+408 GEKYALQQGEDKEVA

-434 AGDASPTTAT
+434 AGDASPETAT
-444 GATLALADKLDS
+444 GAVLALADKLDS

-480 QGVVQILGDWDVD
+480 QGVVQILGDWK
-493 MTIDEILSQVV
+493 IDLSIDTLLSKVV
-504 DSQLEAGLYDADKEQ
+504 ELQLEAGLYEADKEQ
-519 VKAQLKDFFML
+519 VKAQLDDFFKL

-537 ERHVRYDVIDAILTT
+537 EQQVRYDVIDAVLTT
-552 GLSVTRLD
+552 SLTVVRLD
-560 ARAEAVQQFVSRD
+560 ARADAIQEFVSTD
-573 EAKPLI
+573 AKALI
-579 EQLTRVGN
+579 EQLSRVVN
-587 IAKKGE
+587 ISKKGE
-593 HGPIDVSLFENDEER
+593 AGDVNPSLFENDHEIA
-608 MLHEAAETTVHQLN
+608 LHDAIEQTAPATA
-622 DAVEAGDYERAL
+622 DAVEMGDYKKAL
-634 TALRI
+634 DLLQQ
-639 LEQPISA
+639 LESPIMM
-646 YFENTM
+646 YFEHTM
-652 VMSDVEA
+652 VMSDDEA
-659 VRLNRLH
+659 VRQNRLH
-666 EMKRLASAIER
+666 EMNRLATTIKR